1 MEAGALK
8 PNLLGFVRP
17 AWSTSVSIGLV
28 WSGRSN
34 PLPDVSRPWLGFR
47 QRGSPSP
54 ETYKKTKD
62 DRWHGCSFKQIK
74 AVGWSHILSMRTRG
88 PPRASP
94 RLFWGGF
101 LFACFLSNLNLVWQW
116 DDQDSGSSWR
126 QGKRGFYSYRQH
138 ISAVIYWW
146 PHHDFTVKF
155 KLSMLAAVVWILGLV
170 NVVPLSPPHLAA
182 SLSQVSLVWQGLTFL
197 SPSQPHPQ
205 TWKLHTMKNH
215 DPQCSNPLVPSSYP
229 FLHLPARSCWSLLSV
244 QLKHHLQEPGSFF
257 YNLYPIPR

>member
-74 AVGWSHILSMRTRG
+74 AVGWSQILSMRTRG

-116 DDQDSGSSWR
+116 DDQDSGSSEDR
-126 QGKRGFYSYRQH
+126 ERGVSILTGS
-138 ISAVIYWW
+138 ISLLW
-146 PHHDFTVKF
+146 PIDGHT
-155 KLSMLAAVVWILGLV
+155 MI
-170 NVVPLSPPHLAA
+170 
-182 SLSQVSLVWQGLTFL
+182 SQSSSSCLCWQLLYGSLVL
-197 SPSQPHPQ
+197 
-205 TWKLHTMKNH
+205 
-215 DPQCSNPLVPSSYP
+215 
-229 FLHLPARSCWSLLSV
+229 
-244 QLKHHLQEPGSFF
+244 
-257 YNLYPIPR
+257 